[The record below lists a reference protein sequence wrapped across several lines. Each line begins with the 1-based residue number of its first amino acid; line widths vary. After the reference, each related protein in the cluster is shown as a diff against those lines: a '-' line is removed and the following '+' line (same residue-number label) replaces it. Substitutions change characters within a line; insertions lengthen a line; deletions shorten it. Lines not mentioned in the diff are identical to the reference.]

1 MKKWMKALFVFLLV
15 PVMLVSC
22 TVPASADVIWVPEDD
37 FYEAHWE
44 ECYYVVNR
52 TYNLAGQD
60 GSVDFWSAP
69 GGTVLKKLPND
80 EEFFASYCW
89 PGETEDWVC
98 VTIRGETVEEEVT
111 GWVRAADMTL
121 LYDSLEFFKDHA
133 EEIDQDS
140 KFSVQFDALKL
151 FPYPNGPEKDA
162 SVHDD
167 WEEELPFSATYTDEA
182 GLQWGYISYWH
193 GYREQWVCLDEPMI
207 KGAAERK
214 YVLTPEQERAAAQSR
229 QTTLILAAVL
239 VAAVVIVTVVLI
251 RKLPKRKEAQQPEN
265 EDTQGDV

>member
-1 MKKWMKALFVFLLV
+1 MKKLLKSLLVLLLV
-15 PVMLVSC
+15 PAMLISC
-22 TVPASADVIWVPEDD
+22 AVPACADVIWGPEDD

-44 ECYYVVNR
+44 ECYYVFNR

-69 GGTVLKKLPND
+69 DGIVLKKLPND
-80 EEFFASYCW
+80 EEIFVSYCW
-89 PGETEDWVC
+89 PGETEEWVC
-98 VTIRGETVEEEVT
+98 VTIRGETAEEEVT
-111 GWVRAADMTL
+111 GWVRVADMTL

-140 KFSVQFDALKL
+140 KLSVQFDMLKL
-151 FPYPNGPEKDA
+151 FPYPNGPEEDA

-182 GLQWGYISYWH
+182 GLQWGYISYWY
-193 GYREQWVCLDEPMI
+193 GYREQWVCLDAPMI

-214 YVLTPEQERAAAQSR
+214 YVLTPQQEARAAAQSR
-229 QTTLILAAVL
+229 QKTLLLAAVL
-239 VAAVVIVTVVLI
+239 VLAVVIVTVVLV
-251 RKLPKRKEAQQPEN
+251 RRLPKRKESAPKG
-265 EDTQGDV
+265 EDDLS